1 MVEKLIVGDTPPLV
15 KARVIKV
22 DDRRGT
28 VTVGLTTLANGTEY
42 DVGNFHMSFADACR
56 FSGTLLNRADKAA
69 RSRWAN
75 EDWYKASRLDIK
87 RLILEHGVEHD
98 QLTRGQATRLYREA
112 ANAESAIQAAND

>member
-1 MVEKLIVGDTPPLV
+1 MLIVGGTTPLV
-15 KARVIKV
+15 KAKIIQV

-28 VTVGLTTLANGTEY
+28 VTVGLTMLTNGTEY

-75 EDWYKASRLDIK
+75 EDWYRASRLDIK
-87 RLILEHGVEHD
+87 RLILARGVEHD
-98 QLTRGQATRLYREA
+98 QLTRGQASRLYREA
-112 ANAESAIQAAND
+112 AKAGFAADAAND

>member
-1 MVEKLIVGDTPPLV
+1 MVEKLIDDGTTPLV
-15 KARVIKV
+15 KATIIKV

-75 EDWYKASRLDIK
+75 EDRYRASRLDIK
-87 RLILEHGVEHD
+87 RLILKQGIEHD
-98 QLTRGQATRLYREA
+98 QLTRGQALRLYREA
-112 ANAESAIQAAND
+112 AKAEAAIQTTND